1 VSDYARLIHGSAH
14 DLPLDAESVQMIA
27 TSPPYFGLRKYDGE
41 QDVEWTSV
49 TYAPMAGL
57 PPLTIAGCDAECE
70 HEWAD
75 GPAIAIGNAPSAKS
89 TLTTNN
95 GKGPREGDKYH
106 HAQKQTATQG
116 AYCQKCG
123 GWRGPLGNEPTL
135 ESYIAHLILC
145 AREWRRV
152 LRDDGVIFL
161 NLGDSYSTLKKW
173 GGSTGGQHPLALHG
187 NSGIGRGKQSHG
199 IPDKNLLMVPA
210 RFALA
215 MQADG
220 WILRSEMVWAK
231 PNPMPESVTDRPT
244 KAHEMIYLFS
254 KRERYFWDSD
264 AVREPHVRL
273 WDERNGGSIA
283 GETGTSWHEAARG
296 HGRNKK
302 EPPLPN
308 PLGRNLRTVL
318 TVATQPFGGAHFAVW
333 PAALVEPMI
342 KAGSRPGDTVLD
354 PFAGSGTTLKVALE
368 LGRRAVGVDIS
379 EEYLTDLAPQ
389 RMAVTIGMGI

>member
-1 VSDYARLIHGSAH
+1 VSDFARLIHGSAH
-14 DLPLDAESVQMIA
+14 DLPIDAASVQMIA

-41 QDVEWTSV
+41 QDVEWPTA

-75 GPAIAIGNAPSAKS
+75 GR
-89 TLTTNN
+89 TLTLGGGASDKNTLWANS
-95 GKGPREGDKYH
+95 GKGVQPNHKYSNTK
-106 HAQKQTATQG
+106 AEKVTQG

-135 ESYIAHLILC
+135 EAYIAHLILC

-152 LRDDGVIFL
+152 LRDDGCMFV
-161 NLGDSYSTLKKW
+161 NLGDSYAAAD
-173 GGSTGGQHPLALHG
+173 TGGKHG
-187 NSGIGRGKQSHG
+187 YTDGRTNRDKRGRAG
-199 IPDKNLLMVPA
+199 VPTGVPAKNLLMVPA

-254 KRERYFWDSD
+254 KRERYFWDAD
-264 AVREPHVRL
+264 AVAEKSSGLTGGKFGSGGHEVGRLRQDAGRERPA
-273 WDERNGGSIA
+273 D
-283 GETGTSWHEAARG
+283 TGF
-296 HGRNKK
+296 
-302 EPPLPN
+302 
-308 PLGRNLRTVL
+308 RNLRTVL
-318 TVATQPFGGAHFAVW
+318 TIATQPYSAAHFATW
-333 PAALVEPMI
+333 PPALVEPMI

-354 PFAGSGTTLKVALE
+354 PFSGSGTTGKVALE
-368 LGRRAVGVDIS
+368 LGRRYIGVDIS
-379 EEYLTDLAPQ
+379 AAYLDDLAPD

>member
-1 VSDYARLIHGSAH
+1 
-14 DLPLDAESVQMIA
+14 
-27 TSPPYFGLRKYDGE
+27 LRKYDGE
-41 QDVEWTSV
+41 QDVEWPTA

-75 GPAIAIGNAPSAKS
+75 GR
-89 TLTTNN
+89 TLTLGGGASDKNTLWANS
-95 GKGPREGDKYH
+95 GKGVQPNHKYSNTK
-106 HAQKQTATQG
+106 AEKVTQG

-135 ESYIAHLILC
+135 EAYIAHLILC

-152 LRDDGVIFL
+152 LRDDGCMFV
-161 NLGDSYSTLKKW
+161 NLGDSYAAAD
-173 GGSTGGQHPLALHG
+173 TGGKHG
-187 NSGIGRGKQSHG
+187 YTDGRTNRDKRGRAG
-199 IPDKNLLMVPA
+199 VPTGVPAKNLLMVPA

-254 KRERYFWDSD
+254 KRERYFWDAD
-264 AVREPHVRL
+264 AVREPNTSGTVERL
-273 WDERNGGSIA
+273 KSGGVQSIKKGKKFLQVYPDSQPSNGYA
-283 GETGTSWHEAARG
+283 EA
-296 HGRNKK
+296 N
-302 EPPLPN
+302 
-308 PLGRNLRTVL
+308 GRNLRTVL
-318 TVATQPFGGAHFAVW
+318 TIATQPYSAAHFATW
-333 PAALVEPMI
+333 PPALVEPMI
-342 KAGSRPGDTVLD
+342 KAGSRPGDVVLD
-354 PFAGSGTTLKVALE
+354 PFSGSGTTGKVALE
-368 LGRRAVGVDIS
+368 LGRRFIGVDIS
-379 EEYLTDLAPQ
+379 EEYLTELAPD